1 MIQQFF
7 SSYFSGVLM
16 GFLLCVSFG
25 TVFFA
30 LIQNSIDNGY
40 WSGVKISIGGIFS
53 DLMFIIAAL
62 FGTSFLPKI
71 SNFDMILRSIGV
83 FFLIGIGLASFFK
96 RSPKLAYPQTKVGDL
111 FYYVS
116 LGFMLNTINP
126 INFFIWA
133 ATAATISYLD
143 PFHQVIFFIGS
154 IGAIFLTQFTI
165 CYYAHYL
172 QRYFTANT
180 IITINKIAGLV
191 FIGTGIY
198 LGSIVV
204 KFLMN

>member
-1 MIQQFF
+1 MIQELV
-7 SSYFSGVLM
+7 SSYFSGILM

-40 WSGVKISIGGIFS
+40 WSGVKISVGGILS
-53 DLMFIIAAL
+53 DIMFIFAAI
-62 FGTSFLPKI
+62 FGTSFLPEI
-71 SNFDMILRSIGV
+71 ANFDMILRSVGA
-83 FFLIGIGLASFFK
+83 FFLVGIGLASFFK
-96 RSPKLAYPQTKVGDL
+96 SSPKLSYPKTKVGDL

-126 INFFIWA
+126 VNFFIWA
-133 ATAATISYLD
+133 GTAAAISYLD
-143 PFHQVIFFIGS
+143 SLNKVIFFAGS
-154 IGAIFLTQFTI
+154 ITAIFLTQFTI

-172 QRYFTANT
+172 QKYFTEKT
-180 IITINKIAGLV
+180 IVLINKMAGLV

-204 KFLMN
+204 KFLLN